1 MLLELRMFG
10 NCEICL
16 PRINLILANCGL
28 VVRAVGILWLK
39 VLHGVGKN
47 YLKKNHGQTKTRDTY

>member
-1 MLLELRMFG
+1 MFR

-39 VLHGVGKN
+39 VLHGVGKS